1 MTYAKAIDYL
11 YSLERFGIKLG
22 LENISHILNSLNNP
36 HRKFKA
42 IHIAGTNGKGSTA
55 AMTAS
60 ILQHAGYKTG
70 LYTSPHLQ
78 DFRERIMINGAMIPE
93 EEVMELTERIR
104 CKMQDARCKKQEDQ
118 YLQPA
123 TCNLQLTFFEFTTAM
138 AFLYFAEEMVD
149 FAVVEVGMGGRLD
162 ATNVLNP
169 VLSVI
174 TEIDIEHT
182 EHLGGDIRTI
192 AIEKGGIIKEKG
204 TVILSSCKTEAI
216 EAIEAICKEKHAKMY
231 RIGSDFTAEM
241 EHRNSIGQWFK
252 FLNLQPSAFSL
263 QPLCIPLLGK
273 YQIANASTAVM
284 AAYILTEKG
293 FITGETAIRNGLKNV
308 RWNGR
313 LEIVSEKPLIILD
326 GAHNPAAAKALAEE
340 LERIKN
346 QESRCKGQDKNSKL
360 ILIIGILKDKDFRG
374 IIDFLSPTANYV
386 IIVRPKSDRSSEPED
401 LKNEFLKYI
410 KDVEVIEDIPDAVS
424 KAKGIAGRDDI
435 ICITGSFFTIGEAR
449 GYIKEMQNSK
459 CKIQN

>member
-293 FITGETAIRNGLKNV
+293 FITGET
-308 RWNGR
+308 
-313 LEIVSEKPLIILD
+313 
-326 GAHNPAAAKALAEE
+326 
-340 LERIKN
+340 
-346 QESRCKGQDKNSKL
+346 
-360 ILIIGILKDKDFRG
+360 DKDFRG

>member
-1 MTYAKAIDYL
+1 MTYVETIDYL
-11 YSLERFGIKLG
+11 YSLERFGIRLG
-22 LENISHILNSLNNP
+22 LENISNILNLLDNP
-36 HRKFKA
+36 HRKFET

-78 DFRERIMINGAMIPE
+78 DFMERIMINGVMIPE
-93 EEVMELTERIR
+93 NDVVELTKKIR
-104 CKMQDARCKKQEDQ
+104 SKLKGQGSWVRGQEKDK
-118 YLQPA
+118 LAP
-123 TCNLQLTFFEFTTAM
+123 CPLPLNPTFFEFTTAM

-169 VLSVI
+169 VLSII

-192 AIEKGGIIKEKG
+192 AMEKGGIIKEKG
-204 TVILSSCKTEAI
+204 TVILSSCKREAI
-216 EAIEAICKEKHAKMY
+216 EAIEAVCKEKHARLY
-231 RIGSDFTAEM
+231 RIERDFGIRISECGMSNTIFEF
-241 EHRNSIGQWFK
+241 RNPQSAIP
-252 FLNLQPSAFSL
+252 NLK
-263 QPLCIPLLGK
+263 IPLRGK
-273 YQIANASTAVM
+273 YQPINASTAVM
-284 AAYILTEKG
+284 AAHILAEKG
-293 FITGETAIRNGLKNV
+293 FTIGESAIREGLKNV

-313 LEIVSEKPLIILD
+313 FEVVSEEPLIILD
-326 GAHNPAAAKALAEE
+326 GAHNPAAAKMLADE
-340 LERIKN
+340 LKAI
-346 QESRCKGQDKNSKL
+346 KGQSQEEESKL

-374 IIDFLSPTANYV
+374 IISSLAHLADYV
-386 IIVRPKSDRSSEPED
+386 IIVRPKSDRTREPGD

-410 KDVEVIEDIPDAVS
+410 SDAEVIEDIPDAIS
-424 KAKGIAGRDDI
+424 KAKHIAGKDDI

-449 GYIKEMQNSK
+449 NIIKG
-459 CKIQN
+459 KI

>member
-1 MTYAKAIDYL
+1 MTYDETVKFL
-11 YSLERFGIKLG
+11 YSLERLGIKLG
-22 LENISHILNSLNNP
+22 LENISLILNSLNNP

-42 IHIAGTNGKGSTA
+42 VHIAGTNGKGSTA

-78 DFRERIMINGAMIPE
+78 DFRERIMINGVMIPKE
-93 EEVMELTERIR
+93 DVVELTERII
-104 CKMQDARCKKQEDQ
+104 KSTHNSQLTTHNYVA
-118 YLQPA
+118 
-123 TCNLQLTFFEFTTAM
+123 LTFFEFTTAM

-182 EHLGGDIRTI
+182 EHLGEDIRTI
-192 AIEKGGIIKEKG
+192 TIEKGGIIKEKG
-204 TVILSSCKTEAI
+204 TVILSSCKAEAI
-216 EAIEAICKEKHAKMY
+216 EAIEAICKEKHAKLY
-231 RIGSDFTAEM
+231 RIEKEFGVRSSEFGVRSSKFEF
-241 EHRNSIGQWFK
+241 RNPNSEIR
-252 FLNLQPSAFSL
+252 NLE
-263 QPLCIPLLGK
+263 IPLLGK
-273 YQIANASTAVM
+273 YQIINASTAVM
-284 AAYILTEKG
+284 AACVLADTG
-293 FITGETAIRNGLKNV
+293 FATGETAIRDGLRNV

-326 GAHNPAAAKALAEE
+326 GAHNPAAAKMLAEE
-340 LERIKN
+340 LKKLKSRESRVES
-346 QESRCKGQDKNSKL
+346 QESRFRIDLDCRLPTTDSRL
-360 ILIIGILKDKDFRG
+360 ILIIGILKDKDFKG
-374 IIDFLSPTANYV
+374 ITDFLAPIIDYV
-386 IIVRPKSDRSSEPED
+386 IIVKPKSQRSRDPDD
-401 LKNEFLKYI
+401 LKDEFLKYI
-410 KDVEVIEDIPDAVS
+410 KGVEVIEDIPDAVS

-449 GYIKEMQNSK
+449 GIV
-459 CKIQN
+459 CK